1 MEREMHKANLMNQVR
16 DRLQGGNN
24 LEEAIENDR

>member
-1 MEREMHKANLMNQVR
+1 MECGMQNENPMNEVR

-24 LEEAIENDR
+24 LGEEIKSDQ